1 MRQVTLANII
11 DVANGN
17 DKATTKAAKMR
28 AKNLVNAAKSL
39 DLLRQNLQN
48 SINKDIDNVIKK
60 YLTVCTDLLFNSCS
74 LFCLQNFIFQTYFG
88 LAIDNVKN
96 NLGSNC
102 VTEDH
107 VREVCRTMLDE
118 AKLMYS
124 NPPLSGSNSPFN
136 TAQTTDTLIESRFA
150 KQHSKV

>member
-1 MRQVTLANII
+1 MKI
-11 DVANGN
+11 
-17 DKATTKAAKMR
+17 
-28 AKNLVNAAKSL
+28 
-39 DLLRQNLQN
+39 
-48 SINKDIDNVIKK
+48 
-60 YLTVCTDLLFNSCS
+60 
-74 LFCLQNFIFQTYFG
+74 IFQTYFG

-150 KQHSKV
+150 KQHSKVNIIYLNACGSFITH

>member
-1 MRQVTLANII
+1 MVFII
-11 DVANGN
+11 N
-17 DKATTKAAKMR
+17 
-28 AKNLVNAAKSL
+28 
-39 DLLRQNLQN
+39 
-48 SINKDIDNVIKK
+48 NKYYV
-60 YLTVCTDLLFNSCS
+60 V
-74 LFCLQNFIFQTYFG
+74 QTYFS

-150 KQHSKV
+150 KQHSKVNIQFYLGTNNLNNQLVN

>member
-1 MRQVTLANII
+1 MFLA
-11 DVANGN
+11 
-17 DKATTKAAKMR
+17 
-28 AKNLVNAAKSL
+28 SL
-39 DLLRQNLQN
+39 MK
-48 SINKDIDNVIKK
+48 I
-60 YLTVCTDLLFNSCS
+60 
-74 LFCLQNFIFQTYFG
+74 IFQTYFG

-150 KQHSKV
+150 KQHSKVNIKNMMCMAQSLPTYKL

>member
-1 MRQVTLANII
+1 M
-11 DVANGN
+11 
-17 DKATTKAAKMR
+17 
-28 AKNLVNAAKSL
+28 
-39 DLLRQNLQN
+39 
-48 SINKDIDNVIKK
+48 
-60 YLTVCTDLLFNSCS
+60 
-74 LFCLQNFIFQTYFG
+74 
-88 LAIDNVKN
+88 AIDNVKN

-136 TAQTTDTLIESRFA
+136 TAQNTDMLIESRFA
-150 KQHSKV
+150 KQHSKVIKPFAFSIVKTKYY